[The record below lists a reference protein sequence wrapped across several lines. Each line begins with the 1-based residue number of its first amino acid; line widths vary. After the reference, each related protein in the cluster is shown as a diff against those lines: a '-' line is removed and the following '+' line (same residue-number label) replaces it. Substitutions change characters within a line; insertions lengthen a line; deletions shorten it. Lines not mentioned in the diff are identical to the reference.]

1 MSKAAQAKKRGLS
14 LEEKREKMLE
24 IFYES
29 KDFFLLKEL
38 ERMGPKRGVIS
49 QSVKDVIQSLVDD
62 DLVLRDKIGTSV
74 YFWSLPSSAGNKLRQ
89 AEAQLTAEV
98 GELQAKKARLEQRL
112 ESAQAG
118 RQESEDRSRALAD
131 LAGLQAK
138 NQKLKKELE
147 EFAENDPE
155 LLEHKTKVT
164 RIAKDAANRWTENI
178 FSLQQW
184 CNDQFPEASEKLAQL
199 YQEVGITDDI
209 DYVE

>member
-14 LEEKREKMLE
+14 LEEKRERMLE

-38 ERMGPKRGVIS
+38 ERMGSKRGVIS
-49 QSVKDVIQSLVDD
+49 QAVKDVIQTLVDD

-89 AEAQLTAEV
+89 AEAQLTGEV
-98 GELQAKKARLEQRL
+98 GELQAKKARLEARL
-112 ESAQAG
+112 QSAQAG
-118 RQESEDRSRALAD
+118 RQQSEERSKALGE
-131 LAGLQAK
+131 LAVLQAK
-138 NQKLKKELE
+138 NRKLKEELA

-155 LLEHKTKVT
+155 LLEHKIKVT

-178 FSLQQW
+178 FALQQW
-184 CNDQFPEASEKLAQL
+184 CNDQFPQAPEKLAQL
-199 YQEVGITDDI
+199 YEEVGLTDDI